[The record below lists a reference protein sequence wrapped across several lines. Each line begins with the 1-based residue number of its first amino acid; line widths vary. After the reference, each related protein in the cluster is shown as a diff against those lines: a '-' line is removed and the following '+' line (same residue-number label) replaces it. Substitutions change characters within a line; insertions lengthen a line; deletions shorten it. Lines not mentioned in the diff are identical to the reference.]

1 MAAVPMR
8 PEYGPT
14 LGRLLEP
21 RWRAASRV
29 TRALVIC
36 GAAAVVAL
44 AAGLALRLQSASY
57 SHGGRVPFSFKYKG
71 LWRTT
76 PDAGALVKVASREP
90 GGVPKYSYEV
100 SALTLPPYSGS
111 ASGTLPAYASGYI
124 ARLRARSSD
133 FVLRGEGKTRVNTV
147 PGYQVLYT
155 TRVDGVEM
163 FGRDV
168 LLVPAREGAREGV
181 VIAMLSAADATKEV
195 KAPSEVASTGVLL
208 RPLKTFTFE

>member
-1 MAAVPMR
+1 MAAVPMK

-21 RWRAASRV
+21 RWRAATRM
-29 TRALVIC
+29 TRAAVIAC
-36 GAAAVVAL
+36 LVAL
-44 AAGLALRLQSASY
+44 ALLAVALVLRLQSASY
-57 SHGGRVPFSFKYKG
+57 SHGAPVPFGFKYKG
-71 LWRTT
+71 LYRSS
-76 PDAGALVKVASREP
+76 PDAGAYVKVRALDADGAPR
-90 GGVPKYSYEV
+90 YSYEV
-100 SALTLPPYSGS
+100 YPLRLAPYAGS
-111 ASGTLPAYASGYI
+111 ASGALPSYASGYI
-124 ARLRARSSD
+124 AQLRARSSD

-155 TRVDGVEM
+155 TRVEGVEM

-168 LLVPAREGAREGV
+168 LLVPPREGAREGV

-208 RPLKTFTFE
+208 RPLKSFTFE